1 MTPVTVVGAGFAG
14 CEAAW
19 TLAQNGIPVTLWE
32 MKPQKFSPAH
42 HSPDFAELICSN
54 SFKASRLE
62 SAAGLLKAEM
72 ERLGSL
78 CVPCA
83 KETAVAAGGALAVDR
98 DRFSALVTEKIRSHP
113 LITVREGEVT
123 EIPDGNVIIATGPL
137 TDPALTQALADATA
151 GSAAPAW
158 TGESFYPTDEG

>member
-1 MTPVTVVGAGFAG
+1 MPPVTVVGAGFAG

-32 MKPQKFSPAH
+32 MKPRKFSPAH

-83 KETAVAAGGALAVDR
+83 KETAVAAGGAPLLGLRKPVIKAHGSSNAKA
-98 DRFSALVTEKIRSHP
+98 FKNAIRQAMTCHQNNMVG
-113 LITVREGEVT
+113 LIEEYMESYRAAEAAAKAEAAAGE
-123 EIPDGNVIIATGPL
+123 EEA
-137 TDPALTQALADATA
+137 Q
-151 GSAAPAW
+151 
-158 TGESFYPTDEG
+158 

>member
-78 CVPCA
+78 CVPCSS
-83 KETAVAAGGALAVDR
+83 GGFFL
-98 DRFSALVTEKIRSHP
+98 RFFFASGSLFDLLVGSLCGCLSGSGYSSACLSCSP
-113 LITVREGEVT
+113 FLCGCDF
-123 EIPDGNVIIATGPL
+123 PTGIF
-137 TDPALTQALADATA
+137 
-151 GSAAPAW
+151 G
-158 TGESFYPTDEG
+158 

>member
-98 DRFSALVTEKIRSHP
+98 TGSRRWSPKRSAVIRSSP
-113 LITVREGEVT
+113 SGRARSLRFR
-123 EIPDGNVIIATGPL
+123 TGM
-137 TDPALTQALADATA
+137 
-151 GSAAPAW
+151 
-158 TGESFYPTDEG
+158 

>member
-1 MTPVTVVGAGFAG
+1 MPAVKPPGP
-14 CEAAW
+14 W
-19 TLAQNGIPVTLWE
+19 PRHGIPVTLWE

-83 KETAVAAGGALAVDR
+83 KETAVAAGGAWR
-98 DRFSALVTEKIRSHP
+98 WI
-113 LITVREGEVT
+113 G
-123 EIPDGNVIIATGPL
+123 TG
-137 TDPALTQALADATA
+137 
-151 GSAAPAW
+151 SRR
-158 TGESFYPTDEG
+158 